1 MTQSQLDTA
10 ILAGGCFWCIEAVFL
25 DVQGVVDAESGYAGG
40 ERPNPTYQEVCNG
53 DTGHAEVVK
62 VTYNPEEITYADLLR
77 IFFSVHD
84 PTTLNRQGAD
94 VGTQYRSAIFPLS
107 DTQEA
112 TARAVIQ
119 EIDTSGIWD
128 APLVTT
134 IETDAEYYKAE
145 AYHQRFFMNNP
156 EQGYC
161 TAVVRPKVLKFRKQ
175 FADRLKP
182 GVPQSGPAF

>member
-1 MTQSQLDTA
+1 MSETNPETA
-10 ILAGGCFWCIEAVFL
+10 ILGGGCFWCIEAVLL
-25 DVQGVVDAESGYAGG
+25 DLRGVMDVESGYAGG
-40 ERPNPTYQEVCNG
+40 DRPNPTYQEVCTG

-62 VTYNPEEITYADLLR
+62 VTFDPSELPYADLLR

-94 VGTQYRSAIFPLS
+94 VGTQYRSSIFPQNGAQA
-107 DTQEA
+107 DTA
-112 TARAVIQ
+112 KAVMQ
-119 EIDTSGIWD
+119 EIETSGIWG

-134 IETDAEYYKAE
+134 LETDAPYYKAE
-145 AYHQRFFMNNP
+145 PYHQRFFMNNP

-182 GVPQSGPAF
+182 SVPPAGPTA

>member
-1 MTQSQLDTA
+1 MSQPQLETA

-25 DVQGVVDAESGYAGG
+25 DVRGVVDAESGYAGG
-40 ERPNPTYQEVCNG
+40 QSPNPTYQEVCTG

-62 VTYNPEEITYADLLR
+62 VTFNPQEISYADLLR

-94 VGTQYRSAIFPLS
+94 VGTQYRSAVFPL
-107 DTQEA
+107 DGAQQE
-112 TARAVIQ
+112 TARTIIQ
-119 EIDTSGIWD
+119 EIETSGMWD
-128 APLVTT
+128 APVVTT
-134 IETDAEYYKAE
+134 IETNAVYHKAE

-175 FADRLKP
+175 FADRLKSN
-182 GVPQSGPAF
+182 VPPPEPTI